1 MRVVL
6 VAGPSGSG
14 KSRIARLAGCPSLNL
29 DDFYYDGD
37 HPDLPHTLGIV
48 DWDDPRSWDGSAAV
62 AAIQELVR
70 TGSTT
75 VPRYDI
81 SASAAVGTHRVDCG
95 DSECLIAEGVFA
107 LEMAGRCSDAGIP
120 VEPLYLDRPSMVVA
134 VLRFVRDVREHR
146 KPLIV
151 LVRRGFALWRQD
163 PDLRRR
169 ALAAG
174 FRPVTM
180 REALRVT
187 ESSSVP
193 AARS

>member
-14 KSRIARLAGCPSLNL
+14 KSRIARLADCPSLNL
-29 DDFYYDGD
+29 DDFYYDAD

-48 DWDDPRSWDGSAAV
+48 DWDDPRSWDGSAAL
-62 AAIQELVR
+62 AAIQELVQNR
-70 TGSTT
+70 VAT

-81 SASAAVGTHRVDCG
+81 AASAAVGTHRIECADSDCF
-95 DSECLIAEGVFA
+95 IAEGVFA
-107 LEMAGRCSDAGIP
+107 LDMAGRCADAGIP
-120 VEPLYLDRPSMVVA
+120 VEPLYLDRPSIVVA
-134 VLRFVRDVREHR
+134 VLRFIRDVREHR

-151 LVRRGFALWRQD
+151 LLRRGFALWRHD
-163 PDLRRR
+163 PALRRR

-180 REALRVT
+180 REALRAT
-187 ESSSVP
+187 QSGSVP
-193 AARS
+193 AS

>member
-48 DWDDPRSWDGSAAV
+48 DWDDPRTWDGSAAL

-70 TGSTT
+70 TGSAT

-81 SASAAVGTHRVDCG
+81 SASARDGTHRIDCG
-95 DSECLIAEGVFA
+95 GAECFIAEGVFA
-107 LEMAGRCSDAGIP
+107 VEMAGRCGAAGIP
-120 VEPLYLDRPSMVVA
+120 VEPLYLDRPSIMVA
-134 VLRFVRDVREHR
+134 VLRFVRDVRERR

-151 LVRRGFALWRQD
+151 LVRRGFALWRQN
-163 PDLRRR
+163 PALRQR

-174 FRPVTM
+174 FHPVTM
-180 REALRVT
+180 REALQVT
-187 ESSSVP
+187 EGGSVP
-193 AARS
+193 AA